1 MRFYPLPTGDGEYKP
16 YVSSD
21 PDVTTVDMNGTEDFL
36 VIACDGLWDVV
47 SPMAATATVFKQ
59 IQSNKGRN
67 TTETRGRAP
76 VQRVPA
82 RLFLNRF
89 QMTTEG

>member
-1 MRFYPLPTGDGEYKP
+1 MCTGDGEYKP

-21 PDVTTVDMNGTEDFL
+21 PDVTTVDMNGSEDFL

-59 IQSNKGRN
+59 IQSNKGKLLKN
-67 TTETRGRAP
+67 TSSRSP
-76 VQRVPA
+76 
-82 RLFLNRF
+82 RF
-89 QMTTEG
+89 WQEHRYSALRHCY

>member
-1 MRFYPLPTGDGEYKP
+1 M
-16 YVSSD
+16 SSD

-59 IQSNKGRN
+59 IQSNKGR
-67 TTETRGRAP
+67 TLGLPWPKGRDAG
-76 VQRVPA
+76 VHRYSA
-82 RLFLNRF
+82 RPPPSP
-89 QMTTEG
+89 E